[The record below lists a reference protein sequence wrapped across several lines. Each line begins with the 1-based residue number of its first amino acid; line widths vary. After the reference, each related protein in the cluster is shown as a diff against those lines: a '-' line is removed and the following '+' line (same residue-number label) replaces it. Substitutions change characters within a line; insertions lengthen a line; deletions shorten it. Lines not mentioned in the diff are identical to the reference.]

1 MQIHLGYVQLTAIPK
16 PTPSTL
22 RAIQDAITASNDGF
36 ESVGIAAGDIGTECD
51 RELWL
56 KFRRASAPEEITWR
70 TRRIFE
76 RGNIEEERLID
87 LLRAA
92 GMEVT
97 DQQARARDCGGHLR
111 GKIDG
116 QVMGVPEAPVKK
128 HVLECK
134 SAKAESFRKVAK
146 LGVKEGNPKHYATM
160 QFYMHKRGLERCLY
174 MVTNKDDEDIYSER
188 VHYDIHFASR
198 SIARINRII
207 AATRP
212 PVRLC
217 GKPDDFRGA
226 LCRQHAVC
234 WHLEMPRRHCR
245 TCISSTPLMSGDADW
260 DCEYHGKPLGLGEQ
274 EAGCSAHLFLP
285 DLVPGVQVDYDA
297 EARTV
302 TYGMADGA
310 TWVDGLQESASED
323 LPDDTTKTL
332 DKTW

>member
-1 MQIHLGYVQLTAIPK
+1 MTAIPK
-16 PTPSTL
+16 PVTATL
-22 RAIQDAITASNDGF
+22 RAIQDAITASNDDF
-36 ESVGIAAGDIGTECD
+36 ESIGIAAGDIGTECD

-56 KFRRASAPEEITWR
+56 KFRRASASEEITWR

-76 RGNIEEERLID
+76 RGNIEEGRLID

-92 GMEVT
+92 GMELT

-116 QVMGVPEAPVKK
+116 QVTGLPEAPKTC

-146 LGVKEGNPKHYATM
+146 LGVKDGNPKHYATM

-174 MVTNKDDEDIYSER
+174 IVTNKDDEDIYTER

-207 AATRP
+207 NAPRP

-226 LCRQHAVC
+226 LCRQHDVC
-234 WHLEMPRRHCR
+234 WQTEMPRRHCR
-245 TCISSTPLMSGDADW
+245 TCISATPLMSGDAAW
-260 DCEYHGKPLGLGEQ
+260 DCEFRGKPLGLSEQ
-274 EAGCSAHLFLP
+274 EVGCNAQLLLP
-285 DLVPGVQVDYDA
+285 DLVPGTQTDYDPD
-297 EARTV
+297 ARTV
-302 TYGMADGA
+302 TYEMSDGEI
-310 TWVDGLQESASED
+310 WVDGVETNDS
-323 LPDDTTKTL
+323 
-332 DKTW
+332 